1 MTRLPNCVSLFVL
14 LPLILETEQRY
25 RHNAL
30 DGHEAKRGEMMDW
43 SEHTH
48 LTVPSARQRRDK
60 NHGNHVA
67 HYDRKRPST
76 NVGAR
81 SMKMLPTGSLIRLS
95 LIRAF
100 ILVIE
105 RVRPVISIIGH
116 CRLSVC
122 LRHVQLM
129 ICNTPCRQHIAMTA
143 PPVI

>member
-1 MTRLPNCVSLFVL
+1 MRRIFFVLKKINTFPLFLYSTFDSAQLRFTVL
-14 LPLILETEQRY
+14 LPLILETQQRY

-76 NVGAR
+76 NVRGQ
-81 SMKMLPTGSLIRLS
+81 SMKMLPTASLIRLS

-105 RVRPVISIIGH
+105 G
-116 CRLSVC
+116 
-122 LRHVQLM
+122 
-129 ICNTPCRQHIAMTA
+129 
-143 PPVI
+143 

>member
-1 MTRLPNCVSLFVL
+1 
-14 LPLILETEQRY
+14 
-25 RHNAL
+25 
-30 DGHEAKRGEMMDW
+30 MMDW

-76 NVGAR
+76 NVRGQ
-81 SMKMLPTGSLIRLS
+81 SMKMLPTASLIRLS

-100 ILVIE
+100 TLVIE
-105 RVRPVISIIGH
+105 RARPVISIIEH
-116 CRLSVC
+116 CRLS
-122 LRHVQLM
+122 LRHVQPM
-129 ICNTPCRQHIAMTA
+129 ICNTACRQHIAMTA